1 MSRCYDRV
9 MDRILLAFDG
19 SASAWEGLDTAAH
32 LALSTGAA
40 VGVVHVAPLEGP
52 HAEAEPL
59 RAAREALETR
69 GIEVSTFAVIGEPVD
84 EIRRLALDGEFDTIV
99 LGSRPRG
106 ELRRLIDGS
115 VTLRL
120 AAHAPVTVI
129 IARRD

>member
-1 MSRCYDRV
+1 

-19 SASAWEGLDTAAH
+19 SAAAWEGLDKTAN
-32 LALSTGAA
+32 LAMSSGAS
-40 VGVVHVAPLEGP
+40 VGVVHVAPVERP
-52 HAEAEPL
+52 DVESDPL

-69 GIEVSTFAVIGEPVD
+69 GIEVSTFAAFGDTVD
-84 EIRRLALDGEFDTIV
+84 EIRRVALDGEFDTIV

-106 ELRRLIDGS
+106 ALRRLIDGS
-115 VTLRL
+115 LALRL